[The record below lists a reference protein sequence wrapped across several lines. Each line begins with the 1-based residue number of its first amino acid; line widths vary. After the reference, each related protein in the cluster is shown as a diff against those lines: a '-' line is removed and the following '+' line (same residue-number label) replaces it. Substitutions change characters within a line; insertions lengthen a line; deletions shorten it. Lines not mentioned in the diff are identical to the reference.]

1 MQAAITTLFSGA
13 VGGLT
18 MALLCKP
25 TRRSW
30 RAANTLSKVV
40 SGVLSG
46 LVVSSATCAIAPVW
60 AHAVTA
66 ALSAGTTKLF
76 AKWLIRLGIDDVSS
90 VVSVHLVGGV
100 ISVLAVGFF
109 AQPDLL
115 QQLPQLPS
123 QKAAQFS
130 AGFVYGGDGRQ
141 LVLQLVWLLL
151 LLLWAAVTT
160 VPLCLMLRSLGYL
173 RNDTRSSLKG
183 AKPRRCLACCA

>member
-1 MQAAITTLFSGA
+1 
-13 VGGLT
+13 

-46 LVVSSATCAIAPVW
+46 LVASASTCAIAPVW
-60 AHAVTA
+60 SHAVTA
-66 ALSAGTTKLF
+66 ALSAGATKLC
-76 AKWLIRLGIDDVSS
+76 ARWLVRLGIDDVSS
-90 VVSVHLVGGV
+90 VVPVHMVGGV

-109 AQPDLL
+109 AQPELL

-123 QKAAQFS
+123 REAAVRS
-130 AGFVYGGDGRQ
+130 AGIVYGGDGKQ
-141 LVLQLVWLLL
+141 LALQLVWLLL
-151 LLLWAAVTT
+151 LVLWAAVVT
-160 VPLCLMLRSLGYL
+160 VPLCLTLRSLGYL

-183 AKPRRCLACCA
+183 ARLTYCSALGER